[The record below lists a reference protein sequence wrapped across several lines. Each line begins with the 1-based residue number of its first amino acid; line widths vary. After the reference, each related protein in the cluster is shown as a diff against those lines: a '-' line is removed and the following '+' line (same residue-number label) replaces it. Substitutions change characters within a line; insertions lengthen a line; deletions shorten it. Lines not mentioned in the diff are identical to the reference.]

1 MASLQTTLAPYTL
14 FITLAM
20 VTFLVLFIV
29 YCVMYYDNEG
39 KIKAPLPE
47 WTATA
52 TAATTLTLTAAT
64 TLNEVLVSNASALTA
79 TFPTAAAIVAGV
91 AAVKKP
97 KNGMTFRFI
106 VVNRGAGAVTL
117 AVAAGVT
124 IDQLSIPTVNY
135 SIYAVTL
142 TEVAGGSEAVAVT
155 RLSTGAC

>member
-1 MASLQTTLAPYTL
+1 MSSLQATLAPYTL

-29 YCVMYYDNEG
+29 YCVMYYDSEA
-39 KIKAPLPE
+39 KIRAPLPE
-47 WTATA
+47 WTVTA
-52 TAATTLTLTAAT
+52 TAAATLQLTAAT
-64 TLNEVLVSNASALTA
+64 TLNEVLSTNAAATV

-106 VVNRGAGAVTL
+106 VVNRGAGTVTL
-117 AVAAGVT
+117 AVNTGVT
-124 IDQLSIPTVNY
+124 VDQLTVLTTVY
-135 SIYAVTL
+135 AVYAVTL